1 MEDRVETAKA
11 LINECK
17 ARGYYGLEIPEQDS
31 KIIAVAEKLYE
42 KALEAYNSGKRGED
56 IKFIISIGESLNSVE
71 DDNPDNRRYNQL
83 IMEEIEGLP
92 VPSKPEGENV
102 QMPFSLETL
111 TDREILKFIGIFNSC
126 AAYANYQYSL
136 EEAGEASAK
145 IIADEYFD
153 KFLVESEKKDPE
165 TNKPKTNRQLEAEA
179 MVKDKNI
186 AKWRKLQQEHSV
198 RANRYKRLRD
208 IYTDNCERLSRAFTV
223 IQDER
228 KYSHA

>member
-1 MEDRVETAKA
+1 MKEKVETAKA

-17 ARGYYGLEIPEQDS
+17 SRGYYELAIPEDES
-31 KIIAVAEKLYE
+31 KIIAVAEKLNE
-42 KALEAYNSGKRGED
+42 KALEAFNSGKKGED
-56 IKFIISIGESLNSVE
+56 IRAIIAIGETLNSASE
-71 DDNPDNRRYNQL
+71 DSPDDRRYSKL

-92 VPSKPEGENV
+92 VPVKPEGQEV

-153 KFLVESEKKDPE
+153 KFLVESEKKDPQ

-179 MVKDKNI
+179 MVSDKNI
-186 AKWRKLQQEHSV
+186 AKWRKLQQEHAV
-198 RANRYKRLRD
+198 KANRYKRLRD

-228 KYSHA
+228 KYANA

>member
-1 MEDRVETAKA
+1 MKEKTKIALS

-17 ARGYYGLEIPEQDS
+17 NKGYYELPIPQEESQ
-31 KIIAVAEKLYE
+31 IIAVADKLYE
-42 KALEAYNSGKRGED
+42 KALEAYNGGKKGED
-56 IKFIISIGESLNSVE
+56 IKTIISIGESLNTAQEESP
-71 DDNPDNRRYNQL
+71 DDQRYNKL

-92 VPSKPEGENV
+92 VPVRPEGEEV

-111 TDREILKFIGIFNSC
+111 TDREILKYIGIFNSC

-153 KFLVESEKKDPE
+153 KFLVGSEKKDPE

-179 MVKDKNI
+179 MVKEKNI

-228 KYSHA
+228 KYSNA

>member
-1 MEDRVETAKA
+1 MKEKTKVALS

-17 ARGYYGLEIPEQDS
+17 NRGYYDLPIPEEEN
-31 KIIAVAEKLYE
+31 KIIAVAQKLNE
-42 KALEAYNSGKRGED
+42 KATEAYNSGKRGED
-56 IKFIISIGESLNSVE
+56 IKTIVSIGQTLNSME
-71 DDNPDNRRYNQL
+71 EETLDDKRFNSL

-92 VPSKPEGENV
+92 VPPKPEGEEI

-111 TDREILKFIGIFNSC
+111 TDREILKYIGIFNSC

-136 EEAGEASAK
+136 EEAAEASAK
-145 IIADEYFD
+145 IIANEYFD
-153 KFLVESEKKDPE
+153 KFLVESPKKDPE

-179 MVKDKNI
+179 MVNNKDI
-186 AKWRKLQQEHSV
+186 SKWRKLQQEHSV
-198 RANRYKRLRD
+198 KANRYKRLRD

-228 KYSHA
+228 KYSNA

>member
-1 MEDRVETAKA
+1 MSEKLATATA

-17 ARGYYGLEIPEQDS
+17 SRGYYDKPVPEDET
-31 KIIAVAEKLYE
+31 KALALADILYK
-42 KALEAYNSGKRGED
+42 KALEAYESGKKGED
-56 IKFIISIGESLNSVE
+56 ITAIVSIGKSLEKSE
-71 DDNPDNRRYNQL
+71 EGGPDDKRYKEL

-92 VPSKPEGENV
+92 VPIRPDGGEV
-102 QMPFSLETL
+102 QMPFSLEAL
-111 TDREILKFIGIFNSC
+111 TDKEILKYLGIYNSC

-153 KFLVESEKKDPE
+153 KFLVEAEKKDPE
-165 TNKPKTNRQLEAEA
+165 TNKPKTHRQLEAEA
-179 MVKDKNI
+179 KVKDKNI
-186 AKWRKLQQEHSV
+186 SKWRTLQNEHSV
-198 RANRYKRLRD
+198 RASRYKRLRD

-228 KYSHA
+228 KYSNG

>member
-1 MEDRVETAKA
+1 MQNKIETAKA

-17 ARGYYGLEIPEQDS
+17 SRGYYELPIPQEDN
-31 KIIAVAEKLYE
+31 KIIAVAEKLYQ
-42 KALEAYNSGKRGED
+42 KALEAYNSGKQGED
-56 IKFIISIGESLNSVE
+56 IKVILSIGESFDSVS
-71 DDNPDNRRYNQL
+71 DDNPDDKRYNKL
-83 IMEEIEGLP
+83 IMEEVEGLP
-92 VPSKPEGENV
+92 IPVKPEGENV
-102 QMPFSLETL
+102 QMPFSLEAL
-111 TDREILKFIGIFNSC
+111 TDREILKYIGIFNSC

-153 KFLVESEKKDPE
+153 RFLVESEKKDPE
-165 TNKPKTNRQLEAEA
+165 TNKPKTNRQIEAEA

-186 AKWRKLQQEHSV
+186 SKWRKLQQEHSV
-198 RANRYKRLRD
+198 KANRYKRLRD

-228 KYSHA
+228 KYSNA

>member
-1 MEDRVETAKA
+1 MENKIETAKA

-17 ARGYYGLEIPEQDS
+17 SRGYYDLPIPESDN

-56 IKFIISIGESLNSVE
+56 IKMIISIGESFNTISE
-71 DDNPDNRRYNQL
+71 DNPDDRRYNNL
-83 IMEEIEGLP
+83 IMKEIEGFP
-92 VPSKPEGENV
+92 IPEKPESTNV
-102 QMPFSLETL
+102 QMPFSLESL

-153 KFLVESEKKDPE
+153 RFLVESEKKDPE

-179 MVKDKNI
+179 MVRDKNI
-186 AKWRKLQQEHSV
+186 SKWRKLQQEHSV

>member
-1 MEDRVETAKA
+1 MKEKIDTAKA

-17 ARGYYGLEIPEQDS
+17 SKGYYDLPIPEEDS
-31 KIIAVAEKLYE
+31 KLIKVAEKLYE
-42 KALEAYNSGKRGED
+42 KALEAYDSGKRGQD
-56 IKFIISIGESLNSVE
+56 IKTIIAIGESLNSANE
-71 DDNPDNRRYNQL
+71 DSPDDRRYNQL
-83 IMEEIEGLP
+83 IMEEIDGLP
-92 VPSKPEGENV
+92 IPTKPEGAEV
-102 QMPFSLETL
+102 QMPFSLESL

-153 KFLVESEKKDPE
+153 KFLVNSEKKDPE

-179 MVKDKNI
+179 MVSDKNI
-186 AKWRKLQQEHSV
+186 SKWRKLQQEHSV
-198 RANRYKRLRD
+198 KANRYKRLRD

-228 KYSHA
+228 KYSNA